1 MNQKSRRFREAFS
14 LFQLVTLLALLGLL
28 FALLLPAVQKVRD
41 AANRTACA
49 NNLKIMGLAIHNFHD
64 TYGRFPTSPG
74 GQDKL
79 GGCGISYLADGSPCG
94 PKLQTAGWAYQI
106 LPFIEQDNLYRMSD
120 LLKDES
126 GKPLNIFPPDYPTRD
141 LDAATQPPPPFKFPP
156 GSYNVD
162 LFKGVGPVR
171 KTPVKVYYC
180 PSRRP
185 AGVYNGVAT
194 IDYAAAHPDS
204 VPLPCGPGG
213 RYQGD
218 PEGTLLMT
226 NPNGLHGVIS
236 AREFKVTFA
245 SITDGSSNTLMIAE
259 KFIRPMNYRG
269 GESGDRMGWAEYGGL
284 DTCRSSTT
292 LDPWIANPSRDRND
306 IAEEQDDLFGSAHPN
321 GILAVF
327 ADGSVHQIKYGIDA
341 NVFNALGRRDDGT
354 NLHTDPD
361 NIQ

>member
-1 MNQKSRRFREAFS
+1 MNKKSCQFRRAFS
-14 LFQLVTLLALLGLL
+14 LFELLTVLALLGLL
-28 FALLLPAVQKVRD
+28 FALLLPAVQKVRE

-49 NNLKIMGLAIHNFHD
+49 NNLKQLGLAIHNFHD

-79 GGCGISYLADGSPCG
+79 GGFGISYNADGSPCS
-94 PKLQTAGWAYQI
+94 PKYQTAGWAFQI
-106 LPFIEQDNLYRMSD
+106 LPFIEQDNLYKTSD

-126 GKPLNIFPPDYPTRD
+126 GKALNIFPPDYPTTD
-141 LDAATQPPPPFKFPP
+141 LRAVTQAPMPLTFPQ
-156 GSYNVD
+156 GSYNID

-171 KTPVKVYYC
+171 KTPVKIYYC
-180 PSRRP
+180 PTRRP
-185 AGVYNGVAT
+185 AGLYDGVAT

-204 VPLPCGPGG
+204 VPLPRAPGG

-236 AREFKVTFA
+236 AMSLKITFA
-245 SITDGSSNTLMIAE
+245 SVKDGTSNTFMIAE

-269 GESGDRMGWAEYGGL
+269 GEPGDRMGWAEYGGL
-284 DTCRSSTT
+284 DTCRSSSS

-306 IAEEQDDLFGSAHPN
+306 IAEDQDDLFGSAHPN

-327 ADGSVHQIKYGIDA
+327 ADGSVHLVKYGIDA
-341 NVFNALGRRDDGT
+341 DVFNALAHRDDGT
-354 NLHTDPD
+354 NLHANHDSID
-361 NIQ
+361 